1 MTDDLSG
8 YFGSTEKKITPG
20 TWGGNIYY
28 ITGIIL
34 PPGRK
39 FNIRVP
45 NGNENEN
52 NLVGFNFSVNAETKE
67 TTIIEDTTT

>member
-1 MTDDLSG
+1 MADNLSG
-8 YFGSTEKKITPG
+8 YFNSNGAIEIDNEN
-20 TWGGNIYY
+20 WAGNIYY

-45 NGNENEN
+45 NGNEND
-52 NLVGFNFSVNAETKE
+52 LVGFNFSVNAETKE

>member
-1 MTDDLSG
+1 MTNDLSG
-8 YFGSTEKKITPG
+8 YFNSNNEVEITPG
-20 TWGGNIYY
+20 NWAGNIYY

-45 NGNENEN
+45 NGNEND
-52 NLVGFNFSVNAETKE
+52 LVGFNFSVNAETKE